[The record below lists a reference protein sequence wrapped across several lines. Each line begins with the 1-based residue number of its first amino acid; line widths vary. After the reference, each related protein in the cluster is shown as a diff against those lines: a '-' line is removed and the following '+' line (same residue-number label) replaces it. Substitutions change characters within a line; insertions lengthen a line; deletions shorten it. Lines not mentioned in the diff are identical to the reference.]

1 MNKTQGVGIGL
12 LAATILIIVSGV
24 VAFNHT
30 NKPATTGATASI
42 PTREAPVVPAAVAS
56 NDPAAQPNPIRV
68 TPGPGP
74 LVQAET
80 VFRPFKCVNQRTRAT
95 VFELGRA
102 RNAQFMGQRNNRS
115 FWKVD
120 TPTRTVTF
128 NTDVR
133 DVNCAFTGQ

>member
-1 MNKTQGVGIGL
+1 VNKTQIFGAVILGTIAVSVAGL
-12 LAATILIIVSGV
+12 LVAQNEREASPRSTPLV
-24 VAFNHT
+24 VA
-30 NKPATTGATASI
+30 P
-42 PTREAPVVPAAVAS
+42 RAPVVPTQRVT
-56 NDPAAQPNPIRV
+56 NDPAAQPSPLRV
-68 TPGPGP
+68 APGPGP
-74 LVQAET
+74 LVQTET

-120 TPTRTVTF
+120 TPSRTVTF

-133 DVNCAFTGQ
+133 DINCAFTG